1 MVGDAGDPGGGGFLA
16 EEFGNWSGSR
26 LRPLQQLD
34 PVALVI
40 GELAAEGECRGR
52 SLTNCGWSR
61 QPGFA
66 VTGAMLIAILRV
78 GKSALCS

>member
-40 GELAAEGECRGR
+40 GELAAGR
-52 SLTNCGWSR
+52 VSR
-61 QPGFA
+61 A
-66 VTGAMLIAILRV
+66 IAHQLR
-78 GKSALCS
+78 LE